1 MTLMQRITL
10 GKMQNPVRGFLHG
23 TAAIASLAGL
33 VALLA
38 LNPGGLS
45 TGLALAV
52 YAGSLV
58 TLYTTSSLYHSVPW
72 SDTWK
77 RRMQKLDHANI
88 FLVVA
93 GTFTPFA
100 VVALEGAWRS
110 ASLIAV
116 WTAAVVGIVLKLV
129 QKHEG
134 LGVSVT
140 IQQIMGWSAVI
151 PMWQIG
157 NRLGVSAVIL
167 IAIGGVLYTTG
178 MVFMLTGWPKL
189 FPRVFSSHELFH
201 VMVVAASSVHFVA
214 ILTTVLPN
222 AA

>member
-1 MTLMQRITL
+1 MQPITL
-10 GKMQNPVRGFLHG
+10 GKMQNPVRGFVHG
-23 TAAIASLAGL
+23 TAAVASLAGL

-45 TGLALAV
+45 TGVALAV

-58 TLYTTSSLYHSVPW
+58 ALYTTSSLYHSVPW

-77 RRMQKLDHANI
+77 LRMRKLDHSNI

-93 GTFTPFA
+93 GTYTPFA

-116 WTAAVVGIVLKLV
+116 WTAAIVGIVLKFV
-129 QKHEG
+129 QRQVRLG
-134 LGVSVT
+134 LSVT
-140 IQQIMGWSAVI
+140 IQSIMGWAAVI

-157 NRLGVSAVIL
+157 NRLGVSAVVL
-167 IAIGGVLYTTG
+167 IAIGGVLYTAG

-201 VMVVAASSVHFVA
+201 VMVVAASTVHFMA
-214 ILTTVLPN
+214 ILTTVIPN

>member
-1 MTLMQRITL
+1 MALMQRITL

-45 TGLALAV
+45 TGVALAV

-58 TLYTTSSLYHSVPW
+58 ALYTTSSLYHSVPW

-157 NRLGVSAVIL
+157 NRLGVSAVVL
-167 IAIGGVLYTTG
+167 IAVGGVLYTTG

-201 VMVVAASSVHFVA
+201 VMVVAASTVHFVA

>member
-1 MTLMQRITL
+1 MSLVQRVTL
-10 GKMQNPVRGFLHG
+10 GRMQNPVRGFLHG
-23 TAAIASLAGL
+23 TAAIVSLAGL

-45 TGLALAV
+45 TGVALAV

-58 TLYTTSSLYHSVPW
+58 VLYTTSSLYHSVPW

-77 RRMQKLDHANI
+77 LRMRRLDHSNI

-93 GTFTPFA
+93 GTYTPFA
-100 VVALEGAWRS
+100 AVALEGAWRS
-110 ASLIAV
+110 ASLTAV
-116 WTAAVVGIVLKLV
+116 WTAATVGIILKFA
-129 QKHEG
+129 QKQVRLG
-134 LGVSVT
+134 LSVT
-140 IQQIMGWSAVI
+140 IQSVMGWAAVI

-167 IAIGGVLYTTG
+167 IAVGGLLYTIG
-178 MVFMLTGWPKL
+178 MVFMLTGRPQL
-189 FPRVFSSHELFH
+189 FPGVFSSHELFH
-201 VMVVAASSVHFVA
+201 VMVVAASAVHFVA
-214 ILTTVLPN
+214 ILLHVVPN

>member
-1 MTLMQRITL
+1 MALMQRITL

-58 TLYTTSSLYHSVPW
+58 ALYTTSSLYHSVPW